1 MDFCVTVNRQ
11 VLNCSRDWTINEYK
25 QQPKR
30 KNGYYFNG
38 LVQRVR
44 VSPTAFFSQIF
55 TIFVGPNTRCSN
67 KVLVPQNQPH
77 K

>member
-44 VSPTAFFSQIF
+44 VSPTAFFLKYSPF
-55 TIFVGPNTRCSN
+55 F
-67 KVLVPQNQPH
+67 LVPIQDAVIRF
-77 K
+77 